1 MKYNFSKRLF
11 SLLTC
16 GTMVLCGCSSRK
28 GESKVDSSLFVSPV
42 TTVSDDVNEVVS
54 TVTSSATTTTSSTS
68 TVTTTSSTSTTTVVT
83 TTEVTSFYN
92 ENDDVVLEQFDE
104 MGLDVRNSFNGSEL
118 LDKGKL
124 YFIYC
129 VDFLFY
135 DGEIKGVKFSDL
147 SDTAKEQLISDII
160 TIDDLICSKFPNY
173 KESIS
178 ENSSEAYDK
187 ASDIIHSGSTNVKDY
202 SREKLGEDNYMKIK
216 GYKDLFVEQTSQDWN
231 EFTDIVGE
239 GYEKGK
245 SKIKDWY
252 ENFKKEQQ
260 FFFLSIIF
268 FNIFYLFLVYFFRRT
283 SI

>member
-54 TVTSSATTTTSSTS
+54 TVTSSAITTTSSTTS

-92 ENDDVVLEQFDE
+92 ENDDVVLEQFGE
-104 MGLDVRNSFNGSEL
+104 MGSDVRNSFNGSEL

-160 TIDDLICSKFPNY
+160 TIDDLICSKFTNY
-173 KESIS
+173 KESIIQ
-178 ENSSEAYDK
+178 NSS
-187 ASDIIHSGSTNVKDY
+187 
-202 SREKLGEDNYMKIK
+202 
-216 GYKDLFVEQTSQDWN
+216 
-231 EFTDIVGE
+231 
-239 GYEKGK
+239 
-245 SKIKDWY
+245 
-252 ENFKKEQQ
+252 
-260 FFFLSIIF
+260 
-268 FNIFYLFLVYFFRRT
+268 
-283 SI
+283 